1 MSAVFIT
8 STGTDVGKT
17 FVACGLI
24 RHIHDQE
31 RMVDAVKP
39 VVSGFL
45 PRKAATSDP
54 GLLLTALG
62 RSATMAEIARISPWR
77 FAAPLSPDLAAQ
89 KEDRQI
95 DFEALVAFSRQ
106 AIKAAPGV
114 LLIEGVGGVMVPLDD
129 RHTVLDWMSALA
141 VPVIIVVGNYLGTIS
156 HTLTALD
163 VVAGRK
169 LEVLGVVVSD
179 TARTASLEDNARVI
193 RRFAGGPQVQTLPK
207 LPRNSFRHPTFV
219 ELARRVLSGG

>member
-24 RHIHDQE
+24 RHICDQE
-31 RMVDAVKP
+31 RIVDAVKP

-45 PRKAATSDP
+45 PRKAAISDP

-62 RSATMAEIARISPWR
+62 RSATMAEIAPISPWR
-77 FAAPLSPDLAAQ
+77 FAAPLSPDLAAR

-95 DFEALVAFSRQ
+95 DFDALVAFSRQ

-141 VPVIIVVGNYLGTIS
+141 IPVILVVGNYLGTIS
-156 HTLTALD
+156 HTLTALN
-163 VVAGRK
+163 VLAGRE
-169 LEVLGVVVSD
+169 LEVLSVVVSD

-193 RRFAGGPQVQTLPK
+193 ARFAAGREVLTLPR

-219 ELARRVLSGG
+219 QLASRL

>member
-17 FVACGLI
+17 FVARGLI
-24 RHIHDQE
+24 RHICDQE

-45 PRKAATSDP
+45 PRKAETSDP
-54 GLLLTALG
+54 GLLLAALG

-95 DFEALVAFSRQ
+95 DFDALVAFSSKPSR
-106 AIKAAPGV
+106 PR
-114 LLIEGVGGVMVPLDD
+114 P
-129 RHTVLDWMSALA
+129 
-141 VPVIIVVGNYLGTIS
+141 
-156 HTLTALD
+156 
-163 VVAGRK
+163 
-169 LEVLGVVVSD
+169 
-179 TARTASLEDNARVI
+179 ASC
-193 RRFAGGPQVQTLPK
+193 
-207 LPRNSFRHPTFV
+207 
-219 ELARRVLSGG
+219 

>member
-45 PRKAATSDP
+45 PRTAATSDP

-62 RSATMAEIARISPWR
+62 RSATMAEIAPISPWR

-95 DFEALVAFSRQ
+95 DFEALIAFSRQ
-106 AIKAAPGV
+106 AIKTAPGV

-141 VPVIIVVGNYLGTIS
+141 IPVILVVGNYLGTIS
-156 HTLTALD
+156 HTLTALN
-163 VVAGRK
+163 VLAARK
-169 LEVLGVVVSD
+169 LEVLSVVVSD
-179 TARTASLEDNARVI
+179 TARTASLEDNAHAI
-193 RRFAGGPQVQTLPK
+193 ARFAAGREVLTLPR

-219 ELARRVLSGG
+219 QLASRL

>member
-106 AIKAAPGV
+106 AVKAAPGV

-141 VPVIIVVGNYLGTIS
+141 IPVIIVVGNYLGTIS

-219 ELARRVLSGG
+219 ELAR